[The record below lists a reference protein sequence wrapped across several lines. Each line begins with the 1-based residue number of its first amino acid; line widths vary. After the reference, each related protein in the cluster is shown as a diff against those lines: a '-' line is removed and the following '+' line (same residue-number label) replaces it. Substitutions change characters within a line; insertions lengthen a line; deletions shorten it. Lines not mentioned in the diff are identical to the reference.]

1 MLSGGRRAEAAEELR
16 KSGERGSG
24 RRSREERREGDYHRV
39 KVTGLNSAVWPDP
52 PGYHERKEQELRRE
66 GAPKGRPHLNR
77 KTEGGTGNSK

>member
-1 MLSGGRRAEAAEELR
+1 MTARAGASTRAAAP
-16 KSGERGSG
+16 SA
-24 RRSREERREGDYHRV
+24 RREGDYHRV